1 MISPCIDVLL
11 CFQIA
16 DEVLNMQI
24 SLRPDQ
30 IQELSTEIN
39 ATIQGLKN
47 IDDILDDTKDNLTL
61 AQRLK
66 QRADDAS

>member
-1 MISPCIDVLL
+1 MTLL
-11 CFQIA
+11 FQIA
-16 DEVLNMQI
+16 NEVLNMQI

-30 IQELSTEIN
+30 IQELSSQIN

-47 IDDILDDTKDNLTL
+47 IDDILKDTKDNLTL

-66 QRADDAS
+66 SRADNAS